1 MKDLKRS
8 ARILNTILNIAFWL
22 LILRGIFASAHH
34 CMALWKLLTDP
45 AALSGKMDR
54 LRVDWLT
61 IEAANGFGVDLDGAI
76 SMSLLQ
82 LICAVVI
89 TIIACLGIRV
99 LKRVLLPIELG
110 QPFRS
115 GISADILALGK
126 CAVRL
131 GMAENLYMLAVV
143 ILMERHSI
151 LRSLLLSETI
161 TKVSADPAFRP
172 AWFIAAAVLS
182 ILALVF
188 RRGEELQQ
196 FSDETL

>member
-8 ARILNTILNIAFWL
+8 ARVLDTVLSIIFWL
-22 LILRGIFASAHH
+22 LIVQGVFAVGSHT
-34 CMALWKLLTDP
+34 LSLYKLFTDP
-45 AALSGKMDR
+45 TTFSGKMDR
-54 LRVDWLT
+54 LTVDWLT
-61 IEAANGFGVDLDGAI
+61 IEAAGGFGVDLDAAI
-76 SMSLLQ
+76 AIKLVQ
-82 LICAVVI
+82 LISGATI
-89 TIIACLGIRV
+89 TIIACLGILA

-115 GISADILALGK
+115 GISADILSLVK
-126 CAVRL
+126 CAVWL
-131 GMAENLYMLAVV
+131 GMAENLYMMAVV

-151 LRSLLLSETI
+151 LRFLLLSETV
-161 TKVSADPAFRP
+161 TNVSTEPAFRP

-196 FSDETL
+196 LSDETL